1 MTILWPLPYSRADLG
16 ADMVEVDVRE
26 SRDGYIVVILDATV
40 DRTTNGRRCVKD
52 MSLRELRKR

>member
-1 MTILWPLPYSRADLG
+1 
-16 ADMVEVDVRE
+16 MVEVDVRE